1 MIAMAAANA
10 PLSALGSITI
20 IIVGVNIFIDILKTQ
35 NNIS

>member
-20 IIVGVNIFIDILKTQ
+20 IIVGVIFYRHFENSK
-35 NNIS
+35 